1 MGKKIFLLSLKD
13 RGKYFSVNKTLVS
26 FPQRG
31 HGGISRQH
39 EGKANTLH
47 ASTQPAAQQ
56 LRPAFCKSNQ

>member
-1 MGKKIFLLSLKD
+1 MGKRIFLLSLKD

-47 ASTQPAAQQ
+47 ASTQPAA
-56 LRPAFCKSNQ
+56 